1 MTLSRIIVREM
12 YNDLGFIAGNRL
24 IVLVEEQ
31 STWSVN
37 IVVRF
42 LMYLGETYR
51 RYIEKN
57 DLDLYTSKKLELP
70 KPELYFQQSI

>member
-1 MTLSRIIVREM
+1 M

-31 STWSVN
+31 STWSVI
-37 IVVRF
+37 IVLRF
-42 LMYLGETYR
+42 LMYLGEMYR

-57 DLDLYTSKKLELP
+57 DLD
-70 KPELYFQQSI
+70 Q